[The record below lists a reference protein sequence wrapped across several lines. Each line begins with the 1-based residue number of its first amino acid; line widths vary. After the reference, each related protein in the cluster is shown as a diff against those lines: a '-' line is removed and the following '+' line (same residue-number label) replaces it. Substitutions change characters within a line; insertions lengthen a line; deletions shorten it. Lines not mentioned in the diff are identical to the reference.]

1 MASVSGSASGVPGW
15 QRSTVRLATLVVSA
29 VFLLVGVL
37 GFIPGITT
45 GYETM
50 TFAGHH
56 SGAMLFGVFNVS
68 ALHNIVHL
76 AFGVLGIA
84 LSGTFTAARG
94 YLIGGGL
101 VYAAL
106 GLYGLVIDHD
116 SPANF
121 MPVNTADNWL
131 HLGLG
136 AVMILLGVVTTARE
150 RARSDS
156 PVN

>member
-1 MASVSGSASGVPGW
+1 MASVSGSAAGVPGW

-76 AFGVLGIA
+76 AFGVIGVAMSTTVSL
-84 LSGTFTAARG
+84 ART
-94 YLIGGGL
+94 YLIGGGIIYL
-101 VYAAL
+101 AL
-106 GLYGLVIDHD
+106 WIYGLLINQD
-116 SPANF
+116 SPVNF
-121 MPVNTADNWL
+121 IPVNTADNWL

-136 AVMILLGVVTTARE
+136 AGMILLGGLLGNRTTSRQE
-150 RARSDS
+150 R
-156 PVN
+156 

>member
-1 MASVSGSASGVPGW
+1 M
-15 QRSTVRLATLVVSA
+15 
-29 VFLLVGVL
+29 FLLVGVL

-76 AFGVLGIA
+76 AFGVIGVAMSTTVSL
-84 LSGTFTAARG
+84 ART
-94 YLIGGGL
+94 YLIGGGIIYL
-101 VYAAL
+101 AL
-106 GLYGLVIDHD
+106 WIYGLLINQD
-116 SPANF
+116 SPVNF
-121 MPVNTADNWL
+121 IPVNTADNWL

-136 AVMILLGVVTTARE
+136 AGMILLGGLLGNRTTSRQE
-150 RARSDS
+150 R
-156 PVN
+156 